1 MFNLFYTLVKYKE
14 KAQKDELGYYPEKED
29 VKAFPERRFLWT
41 SRFFVVV
48 FCLSLCFSMIL
59 GGILCLM
66 ILLKKQKI
74 MSLQIVYNI

>member
-1 MFNLFYTLVKYKE
+1 MFNLFYTLFKYKE
-14 KAQKDELGYYPEKED
+14 KAQKDELGYYPEKVD

-48 FCLSLCFSMIL
+48 SCLSLCFSMIL

-66 ILLKKQKI
+66 IR
-74 MSLQIVYNI
+74 V